1 MGVEMASKRKAK
13 PDRWD
18 DGRLGRDE
26 RFVGVAPAAE
36 ELRVDTALGL
46 QMISI
51 RLPARLLEQLKVIAG
66 HNGIGYQPLI
76 RDVLSRFAHGELI
89 QVLRQQTE
97 IAELEGRKAAA
108 PMTKIARTNP
118 FMRDPAVRER
128 TLLKSVAS
136 SSAIEGIRA
145 PFRKTAP
152 KGKSP
157 ATALTKNKR

>member
-1 MGVEMASKRKAK
+1 MASKRKAK

-66 HNGIGYQPLI
+66 HSGIGYQPLI

-97 IAELEGRKAAA
+97 IAELEGRKVAAA
-108 PMTKIARTNP
+108 PMSSKLARTNP
-118 FMRDPAVRER
+118 YMRDPAVREP
-128 TLLKSVAS
+128 TILKSVAS

-145 PFRKTAP
+145 PFRKTAS
-152 KGKSP
+152 KGKS
-157 ATALTKNKR
+157 TAAAVTKHKR